1 MIVNHLDSIGKQL
14 VIHHGVPQGS
24 VLGPILFLL
33 YINHLHNCIKHS
45 TTFHFADDTN
55 LLNISH
61 NYKKLKKEVN
71 KDLKLLVQWLRA
83 NKISLNNDKTEL
95 IYFHKVNNT
104 IPTDNMIKLN
114 GKKLYPSKKI
124 KYLGVYL
131 DETLSGN
138 SHCEE
143 LIKILN
149 RANGMLAKA
158 RHFVPSKEIKNI
170 YHAIFSSHLMYGCQI
185 WVQNLCS
192 VSHKISTLQK
202 NAVRMTFSD
211 FKAHSEPL
219 FKKIEILKFKDNIV
233 LQNCLF
239 VKLKSNLV
247 LLL

>member
-1 MIVNHLDSIGKQL
+1 MRNYFKWKSTQVFLSRSCP
-14 VIHHGVPQGS
+14 VP
-24 VLGPILFLL
+24 
-33 YINHLHNCIKHS
+33 YR
-45 TTFHFADDTN
+45 T
-55 LLNISH
+55 
-61 NYKKLKKEVN
+61 
-71 KDLKLLVQWLRA
+71 LRA
-83 NKISLNNDKTEL
+83 NKISLNSDKTEL
-95 IYFHKVNNT
+95 IYFHEVNNT

-143 LIKILN
+143 LTKILN

-185 WVQNLCS
+185 WAQNICS

-202 NAVRMTFSD
+202 M
-211 FKAHSEPL
+211 L
-219 FKKIEILKFKDNIV
+219 
-233 LQNCLF
+233 
-239 VKLKSNLV
+239 
-247 LLL
+247 